1 VVKADLERGIKGAI
15 DMDQRLRQARSLSTF
30 VQRFTPSVMSPPIAH
45 TSLPGVR
52 LAYRDS
58 GGRGVPVVLLH
69 ANTGTS
75 LSWEPQFESFVASGY
90 RTIAFDRRGWGQS
103 RPDPQ
108 SGPQPGSVAVDLAAL
123 ADHLALPRFH
133 LVGVAGGGFIALD
146 YAAWRQDSLRSLT
159 VAASTGSFSEDE
171 MLKLTQNLMFDGF
184 RELPES
190 FREIGPSFRA
200 LQPQRVAAWAQAQE
214 SAKQPDAVAQPLRTR
229 NTFAKI
235 AQLRLPMLAI
245 TASADLYAP
254 PALMARWIRHIAQ
267 AEVVAIADAGHSVPM
282 EQPETF
288 NRAVLDFIGRH

>member
-1 VVKADLERGIKGAI
+1 
-15 DMDQRLRQARSLSTF
+15 MS
-30 VQRFTPSVMSPPIAH
+30 PSVAYANLS
-45 TSLPGVR
+45 GVQ

-58 GGRGVPVVLLH
+58 GGSGVPVVLLH

-75 LSWEPQFESFVASGY
+75 ARWEPQFESFVASGY

-108 SGPQPGSVAVDLAAL
+108 SGPQPGSVAEDLAAL
-123 ADHLALPRFH
+123 ADHLTLPRFH
-133 LVGVAGGGFIALD
+133 LIGVAGGGFVALD
-146 YAAWRQDSLRSLT
+146 YAAWRQDTLRSLT
-159 VAASTGSFSEDE
+159 VAASTGSFSEAE
-171 MLKLTQNLMFDGF
+171 MLKATQNLMFDGF

-200 LQPQRVAAWAQAQE
+200 LHPERVAAWAQAQE
-214 SAKQPDAVAQPLRTR
+214 RAKQRDVVAQPLRTP

-235 AQLRLPMLAI
+235 SQLRIPMLAI

-254 PALMARWIRHIAQ
+254 PTLMARWIRHIAH

-282 EQPETF
+282 EQPDAF